1 MRSKQWFS
9 GGCLLLAAFL
19 WGSTFVA
26 QAESTVGTFTY
37 LACRSAIGALFLLP
51 VIFLLD
57 ARRKKR
63 GTFSPMSAADKRA
76 FAAAGVLC
84 GVVLLAASLLQQ
96 GGIDRGTAPGKAG
109 FITAMY
115 ILIVP
120 ILGLFLGKRVA
131 VRHWVCVGCGVIGLF
146 LLCMTEGLTEFSFTA
161 LFSAETLAGLSVQT
175 ADLFVIGCAVVYAVH
190 ILLLDK
196 FVPNIDPVKLS
207 CLQFAVMA
215 VLATVAALLFE
226 KPTWS
231 AIGRS
236 WLPILY
242 AGILSSGVAYTLQ
255 AVAQRDADPGIASM
269 LMSMESPFA
278 VLSAIVF
285 YGITTGIPQ
294 LPTPYEWCGIL
305 LMFAAILIS
314 QYTPKKKTSQA

>member
-1 MRSKQWFS
+1 MRSKQWFAN
-9 GGCLLLAAFL
+9 GCLLLAAFL

-26 QAESTVGTFTY
+26 QAESTVGAFTY

-51 VIFLLD
+51 VIALLD
-57 ARRKKR
+57 ANRKKR
-63 GTFSPMSAADKRA
+63 GTFSPMTDKDKRT
-76 FAAAGVLC
+76 FLLAGVVC
-84 GVVLLAASLLQQ
+84 GVVLLTASVLQQ
-96 GGIDRGTAPGKAG
+96 TGIDRGTDPGKAG

-120 ILGLFLGKRVA
+120 ILGLFLKKRVTA
-131 VRHWVCVGCGVIGLF
+131 RHWICVGFGIVGLF
-146 LLCMTEGLTEFSFTA
+146 LLCMTEGLTAFSLSA
-161 LFSAETLAGLSVQT
+161 LFSAQTLTGLSVQT
-175 ADLFVIGCAVVYAVH
+175 ADLFVIACAVVYAVH

-196 FVPNIDPVKLS
+196 FVPNVDPVKLS

-215 VLATVAALLFE
+215 VLATVAALWLE
-226 KPTWS
+226 KPTW
-231 AIGRS
+231 AGICRA

-285 YGITTGIPQ
+285 YGITTGVPQ
-294 LPTPYEWCGIL
+294 LPTPYEWIGIL

-314 QYTPKKKTSQA
+314 QYQPKKTAR